1 MKTILITG
9 TRKGI
14 GKFLAQHFLAK
25 GLRVCGCSRGR
36 ASIEHPYYAHF
47 ELDVSDEAA
56 VVGMVR
62 ELKKRFGDVDILINN
77 AGIAAMNHT
86 LTTPYQSVK
95 SIFETNFYGSFLLM
109 REVSKLMA
117 RNFKAQQKDTQK
129 GAMPYR
135 IINFTTVASALRLE
149 GEAIYAASKAA
160 IINLTQT
167 CAKELSEFGITV
179 NAVGPTPVR
188 TDLIKNVPQDKI
200 ERLLNSQAIKRLGEF
215 EDVLNVVEF
224 FCDEKS
230 DFVTAQVVFLGGVY
244 A

>member
-1 MKTILITG
+1 MKTVLITG

-14 GKFLAQHFLAK
+14 GKFLAQNFLEK
-25 GLRVCGCSRGR
+25 GFRVCGCSRGR
-36 ASIEHPYYAHF
+36 ASIEHQNYLHF
-47 ELDVSDEAA
+47 ELDISDEAA
-56 VVGMVR
+56 VVGMIR
-62 ELKKRFGDVDILINN
+62 DIKKRCGGVDILINN

-117 RNFKAQQKDTQK
+117 RNFKAEQK
-129 GAMPYR
+129 GTMPYR

-149 GEAIYAASKAA
+149 GEAIYAASKTA
-160 IINLTQT
+160 ILNLTQT

-179 NAVGPTPVR
+179 NAIGPTPVQ
-188 TDLIKNVPQDKI
+188 TDLIKNVPKDKI
-200 ERLLNSQAIKRLGEF
+200 DKLLNSQAIKRFGEF
-215 EDVLNVVEF
+215 RDVLNVVEF
-224 FCDEKS
+224 FCDERS
-230 DFVTAQVVFLGGVY
+230 DFITAQVIYLGGVY